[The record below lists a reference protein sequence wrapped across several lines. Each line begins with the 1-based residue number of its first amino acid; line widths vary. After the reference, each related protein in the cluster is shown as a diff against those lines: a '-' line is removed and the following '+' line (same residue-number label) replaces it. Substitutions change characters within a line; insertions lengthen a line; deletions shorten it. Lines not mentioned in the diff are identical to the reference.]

1 MDARDLFFRPEPKQS
16 SKTKRVWNIKETKNL
31 LGPSV
36 CKNILFVHALLG
48 CDTTSSIYGIGKGV
62 ALHEIKTDALF
73 REQADVFNRA
83 VATKKEVVEA
93 GEKALLC
100 LYNNKPADESLN
112 SLRYTRFCQKVAT
125 AKSFLQPGSL
135 PPTSSAAAYHSQR
148 VYFQIQQ
155 WEGVLLKPAE
165 WGWKLSSG
173 KLLPIKTELPPAH
186 ESPLE
191 FVRCNCKK
199 GCSTQKCTCRKNGL
213 DCSPACGECKGYNC
227 VNSAPPDLECD
238 VE

>member
-1 MDARDLFFRPEPKQS
+1 MPLLLR
-16 SKTKRVWNIKETKNL
+16 KRL
-31 LGPSV
+31 LKRERKHCSV
-36 CKNILFVHALLG
+36 CI
-48 CDTTSSIYGIGKGV
+48 TTSQ
-62 ALHEIKTDALF
+62 LM
-73 REQADVFNRA
+73 
-83 VATKKEVVEA
+83 
-93 GEKALLC
+93 KALTHC
-100 LYNNKPADESLN
+100 AIQ
-112 SLRYTRFCQKVAT
+112 FCQKVAT
-125 AKSFLQPGSL
+125 GKSFLQPGSL

-155 WEGVLLKPAE
+155 WEGVLLKPEE

-227 VNSAPPDLECD
+227 VNSAPPDSECD

>member
-1 MDARDLFFRPEPKQS
+1 M
-16 SKTKRVWNIKETKNL
+16 
-31 LGPSV
+31 
-36 CKNILFVHALLG
+36 FVQALLG

-62 ALHEIKTDALF
+62 ALHKIKTDALL
-73 REQADVFNRA
+73 REQADVFKRA
-83 VATKKEVVEA
+83 VATKVEVVEA

-112 SLRYTRFCQKVAT
+112 SLPYTRFC
-125 AKSFLQPGSL
+125 
-135 PPTSSAAAYHSQR
+135 HIQR

-155 WEGVLLKPAE
+155 WKGILLKPE
-165 WGWKLSSG
+165 DWGWKLSSG
-173 KLLPIKTELPPAH
+173 KLLPIRTELPPAD
-186 ESPLE
+186 ESLLE

-213 DCSPACGECKGYNC
+213 DSSPACGECKGYSC